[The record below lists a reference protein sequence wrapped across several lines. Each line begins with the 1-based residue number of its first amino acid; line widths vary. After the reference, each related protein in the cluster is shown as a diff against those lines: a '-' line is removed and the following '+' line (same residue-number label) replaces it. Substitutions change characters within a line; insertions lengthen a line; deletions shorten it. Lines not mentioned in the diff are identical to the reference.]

1 MKAKRIV
8 SIVLCILLLVSFSAC
23 SDKEEKGNQTLLIRN
38 DWSEDVKNAANDLLI
53 LYGKDSANYEKSSYA
68 VFDFDNTTTVF
79 DCEEQLAAYQIEVMA
94 FEIKPESLREILY
107 TDLSD
112 TSADLTEFGYF
123 KGSYSD
129 IADDIINAYE
139 KLWNAYGPFTAKGIE
154 DEKLETLHNDKYWK
168 EFATKLRLMYDLV
181 YDVESA
187 TIAYPW
193 ILYWFTGMTE
203 EEIYDLGLSCADKY
217 RDIDTITV
225 KWESPADIE
234 SKIGQVSYE
243 FTLGVSVTENMK
255 ELYKSLDENGIDVWV
270 CSASCTGAV
279 RACIDSF
286 GLHDYITGML
296 GMTNKTDADGRYI
309 NEYDYETGCGFYT
322 SENGEWIKMTA
333 PTKAQP
339 FAEGKV
345 TAISN
350 AIAPEYD
357 NHGPIAGFM
366 DSTGDFNFCT
376 EYETLKLVICFNRA
390 TRKVTDGGGLIAE
403 LALYQ
408 KNNLGY
414 DLKTA
419 NDAGDTLYVLQGRDE
434 NGKRTF
440 RNSPETL
447 RLGKTETVLF
457 ANKDNQTQLDYFI
470 NNKLSTKDIIE
481 GYTIKKTAEESGFG
495 FKTGFLKEYSG
506 YHSHR

>member
-1 MKAKRIV
+1 M
-8 SIVLCILLLVSFSAC
+8 LL
-23 SDKEEKGNQTLLIRN
+23 RN
-38 DWSEDVKNAANDLLI
+38 DWSNDVKNAVNDLLI
-53 LYGKDSANYEKSSYA
+53 QYGINSEKFEKSSYA
-68 VFDFDNTTTVF
+68 VFDFDNTTTIF
-79 DCEEQLAAYQIEVMA
+79 DCEEQLAAYQLEVMA

-112 TSADLTEFGYF
+112 TSADLSSFGYF
-123 KGSYSD
+123 KGTYSD
-129 IADDIINAYE
+129 IVDDIVNAYTA
-139 KLWNAYGPFTAKGIE
+139 LWNTYGPFNARGVSEK
-154 DEKLETLHNDKYWK
+154 KLEALHNDKYWQ

-203 EEIYDLGLSCADKY
+203 QEIYELGLRCANKY
-217 RDIDTITV
+217 RDSDTLLI
-225 KWESPADIE
+225 KWESPDDID
-234 SKIGQVSYE
+234 SKIGQASYE
-243 FTLGVSVTENMK
+243 FTLGVSVTENIK
-255 ELYKSLDENGIDVWV
+255 ELYSSLNENGIDVWV

-286 GLHDYITGML
+286 GLHGYIKGML
-296 GMTNKTDADGRYI
+296 GMTNKTDENGRYL
-309 NEYDYETGCGFYT
+309 NEYDYESGCGFYAL
-322 SENGEWIKMTA
+322 SDGGWAKMTA
-333 PTKAQP
+333 PTHAQP
-339 FAEGKV
+339 FAQGKV
-345 TAISN
+345 TAIFN

-357 NHGPIAGFM
+357 NHGPIASFM

-376 EYETLKLVICFNRA
+376 EFETLKLVICFNRA

-403 LALYQ
+403 LAVYQ

-414 DLKTA
+414 DLKKA

-440 RNSPETL
+440 RNSNETI
-447 RLGKTETVLF
+447 RLGKKESILF
-457 ANKDNQTQLDYFI
+457 ANEDNQAQLDYI
-470 NNKLSTKDIIE
+470 IRKDMSTEDVINKLS
-481 GYTIKKTAEESGFG
+481 IKSDKQADELSFKIGF
-495 FKTGFLKEYSG
+495 FEKYNG